1 MGTSGGG
8 RRWGACLRDRGY
20 YTFLVADTDTTQR
33 DPPPINVRIVFFPT
47 FADYDPT
54 RHAWRVR
61 IRGWAHE
68 AVHESLVRRTLL
80 KLAPRLSGVHTD
92 PERSARLRQRLWPF
106 VAFGR
111 RAQRIEVE
119 AGGARHVLPP
129 TSTEGHVQSLLVL
142 PADAVRPQVDAVSGR
157 TYLNIAATGTVQ
169 GTAEVELIGP
179 AGVSVISDIDD
190 TIKVSHVTDRN
201 ALLSNTLLHAF
212 RSVPGMSDV
221 YRRWES
227 QGASFHYVSGSP
239 WQLFEPLQDLLRE
252 AGFPRGSMD
261 MRTVRLR
268 QLRLIR
274 FGRARAE
281 SVLGPP
287 TGEKRAAIREILETF
302 PARRFILCG
311 DTGEEDP
318 ELYGELA
325 GAFPRQIVQVLL
337 RNVTG
342 ESAGNE
348 RIGRAFADVEPGIC
362 RLFTDP
368 AELPLAL
375 L

>member
-1 MGTSGGG
+1 MEADERRPPGSPPSGQQ
-8 RRWGACLRDRGY
+8 
-20 YTFLVADTDTTQR
+20 V
-33 DPPPINVRIVFFPT
+33 VFFPT
-47 FADYDPT
+47 YADYDAT
-54 RHAWRVR
+54 QRLWRVR
-61 IRGWAHE
+61 VRGWAHE
-68 AVHESLVRRTLL
+68 PAHESLVRRTLL
-80 KLAPRLSGVHTD
+80 KVAPRLTGVHAD

-111 RAQRIEVE
+111 RAWRVEVLV
-119 AGGARHVLPP
+119 GGLRHVLPP
-129 TSTEGHVQSLLVL
+129 TSDDGHVQSLQLL
-142 PADAVRPQVDAVSGR
+142 PADTVQPEMDASSGR
-157 TYLNIAATGTVQ
+157 SYLNIAATGTEE
-169 GTAEVELIGP
+169 GAAEVELIGP

-190 TIKVSHVTDRN
+190 TIKVSNVTDRN
-201 ALLSNTLLHAF
+201 ALLSNTLLQAF
-212 RSVPGMSDV
+212 RSVPGMSDA

-239 WQLFEPLQDLLRE
+239 WQLFEPLRDLLRE

-268 QLRLIR
+268 QLRLVR

-287 TGEKRAAIREILETF
+287 TDEKRAAIREILETF
-302 PARRFILCG
+302 PARRFVLCG

-325 GAFPRQIVQVLL
+325 GTFPRQILRVFL
-337 RNVTG
+337 RNVSS
-342 ESAGNE
+342 ESAGNQ
-348 RIGRAFADVEPGIC
+348 RIGRAFADAEPGIC
-362 RLFTDP
+362 RLFADP

>member
-1 MGTSGGG
+1 MEADEQG
-8 RRWGACLRDRGY
+8 R
-20 YTFLVADTDTTQR
+20 TDPLLTGPR
-33 DPPPINVRIVFFPT
+33 VVLFPT
-47 FADYDPT
+47 CADYDPS
-54 RHAWRVR
+54 RRIWRVR
-61 IRGWAHE
+61 VRGWAQE
-68 AVHESLVRRTLL
+68 AVHESLIRRTLL
-80 KLAPRLSGVHTD
+80 KLAPRLTGVHAD

-129 TSTEGHVQSLLVL
+129 TTADGRVQSLLAL
-142 PADAVRPQVDAVSGR
+142 PADSVRPQVDPFSGR
-157 TYLNIAATGTVQ
+157 SFLSVAAAG
-169 GTAEVELIGP
+169 GAHGAAEVELLGP
-179 AGVSVISDIDD
+179 RGLSVISDIDD

-212 RSVPGMSDV
+212 RSVPGMSDA

-239 WQLFEPLQDLLRE
+239 WQLFEPLRELLRDE
-252 AGFPRGSMD
+252 GFPRGSMD

-274 FGRARAE
+274 FGRARSA

-287 TGEKRAAIREILETF
+287 TVEKRAAIRDLLETF
-302 PARRFILCG
+302 PGRQFVLCG

-325 GAFPRQIVQVLL
+325 GAFPRQILRVFL
-337 RNVTG
+337 RNV
-342 ESAGNE
+342 SAEAAENE
-348 RIGRAFADVEPGIC
+348 RMRRAFSGLAPGLC